1 MGMLDNFVKTM
12 KSKIGEAM
20 EKFIESVE
28 NFIMNSITKRQEA
41 RKKNKEKEAEK
52 KAKSKEADEA
62 KSKEVDK
69 AESKEADEAESK
81 EVDEAESNNEIIGK
95 SDNIFNN
102 EIVASSV
109 SRYLDRIKGRGPIDD
124 LSLEDIIMYLRKDTP
139 FESRSTEGDW
149 KKVMTSREALILR
162 PMKDIIKRSTKAN
175 LSMEDVVAYI
185 TENYDIALEQ
195 YYKDYPDKRPQ

>member
-1 MGMLDNFVKTM
+1 MGMLDNLVKIM
-12 KSKIGEAM
+12 KSKIDEAM
-20 EKFIESVE
+20 EKFSESVK
-28 NFIMNSITKRQEA
+28 NFIMNPITKRQEA
-41 RKKNKEKEAEK
+41 RNKEKEAEE
-52 KAKSKEADEA
+52 KAESKEVDKA
-62 KSKEVDK
+62 KSKEVD
-69 AESKEADEAESK
+69 EAKSK

-102 EIVASSV
+102 QIVASSV
-109 SRYLDRIKGRGPIDD
+109 SRFINRIKERGPIDD

-149 KKVMTSREALILR
+149 RKVMNNRNASSLI
-162 PMKDIIKRSTKAN
+162 PMKDCIKRSTKAN

>member
-20 EKFIESVE
+20 EKFSESVE

-52 KAKSKEADEA
+52 KAKSKE
-62 KSKEVDK
+62 V
-69 AESKEADEAESK
+69 DEAESK

-102 EIVASSV
+102 QFVASSV
-109 SRYLDRIKGRGPIDD
+109 SRFINRIKERGPIDD

-149 KKVMTSREALILR
+149 RKVVNNREASTLK
-162 PMKDIIKRSTKAN
+162 PMKDNIKRFTNAN

>member
-20 EKFIESVE
+20 EKFIESVK
-28 NFIMNSITKRQEA
+28 NFIMNPKSQEA
-41 RKKNKEKEAEK
+41 RNKEKEAEK
-52 KAKSKEADEA
+52 KAESKEVDEA
-62 KSKEVDK
+62 KSKEADK
-69 AESKEADEAESK
+69 
-81 EVDEAESNNEIIGK
+81 AESNNEIIGK

-102 EIVASSV
+102 QIVASSV
-109 SRYLDRIKGRGPIDD
+109 SRFINRIKERGPIDD

-149 KKVMTSREALILR
+149 RKVVNNSNASSLI
-162 PMKDIIKRSTKAN
+162 PMKDGIKRFTN
-175 LSMEDVVAYI
+175 ENVSMEDVVAYI

>member
-1 MGMLDNFVKTM
+1 MGMLDNLVKIM
-12 KSKIGEAM
+12 KFKIDEAM
-20 EKFIESVE
+20 EKFTESVK
-28 NFIMNSITKRQEA
+28 NFIMNPKTKSQEA
-41 RKKNKEKEAEK
+41 RNKEKEAEE
-52 KAKSKEADEA
+52 KAKSKEVDEAESKEVDEA

-69 AESKEADEAESK
+69 AK
-81 EVDEAESNNEIIGK
+81 SNNEIIGK

-102 EIVASSV
+102 QIVASSV
-109 SRYLDRIKGRGPIDD
+109 SRFIDRIKDRGPIDD

-149 KKVMTSREALILR
+149 RKVMNNRNASSLK
-162 PMKDIIKRSTKAN
+162 PMKDCIKRNTKPN

>member
-1 MGMLDNFVKTM
+1 MGMLDNFVKNM

-20 EKFIESVE
+20 EKFSESVE

-52 KAKSKEADEA
+52 KAESKEVDKAKSKEVDEA

-69 AESKEADEAESK
+69 
-81 EVDEAESNNEIIGK
+81 AESNNEIIGK

-102 EIVASSV
+102 QFVASSV
-109 SRYLDRIKGRGPIDD
+109 SRFINRIKERGPIDD

-149 KKVMTSREALILR
+149 RKVVNNSKASSLI
-162 PMKDIIKRSTKAN
+162 PMKDNIKRFTKAN

>member
-1 MGMLDNFVKTM
+1 MDMLKNFVKTM

-20 EKFIESVE
+20 EKFSESVE

-52 KAKSKEADEA
+52 KAESKEADEA

-69 AESKEADEAESK
+69 AKSK

-102 EIVASSV
+102 RVVASSV
-109 SRYLDRIKGRGPIDD
+109 SRFIDRIKESGPIDD
-124 LSLEDIIMYLRKDTP
+124 LSLEDIIMYLRKGTP
-139 FESRSTEGDW
+139 FESRSTKGDW
-149 KKVMTSREALILR
+149 RKVINNRGASGLIS
-162 PMKDIIKRSTKAN
+162 MKECFKRGTNAN
-175 LSMEDVVAYI
+175 LSMEDIVAYI

-195 YYKDYPDKRPQ
+195 YYKDFPDKRPQ

>member
-1 MGMLDNFVKTM
+1 MGMLDNFVKNM

-20 EKFIESVE
+20 EKFSESVE

-52 KAKSKEADEA
+52 KAESKEVDEA

-69 AESKEADEAESK
+69 
-81 EVDEAESNNEIIGK
+81 AESNNEIIGK
-95 SDNIFNN
+95 SDNIFNDK
-102 EIVASSV
+102 ILASSV
-109 SRYLDRIKGRGPIDD
+109 SRFIDRIKDRGPIDD
-124 LSLEDIIMYLRKDTP
+124 LSLEDIIMYFRKDTP
-139 FESRSTEGDW
+139 FESRSAEGDW
-149 KKVMTSREALILR
+149 RKVMNNRNASILR
-162 PMKDIIKRSTKAN
+162 LLKDQFKRSTKAN

>member
-69 AESKEADEAESK
+69 AESK

-162 PMKDIIKRSTKAN
+162 PMKDIIKRNTKAN

-195 YYKDYPDKRPQ
+195 YYKVFPDKRPQ

>member
-20 EKFIESVE
+20 EKFSESVE
-28 NFIMNSITKRQEA
+28 NFIMNFITKRQEA

-52 KAKSKEADEA
+52 K
-62 KSKEVDK
+62 
-69 AESKEADEAESK
+69 AESK

-102 EIVASSV
+102 QIVASSV
-109 SRYLDRIKGRGPIDD
+109 SRFIDRIKERGPIDD

-149 KKVMTSREALILR
+149 RKVVNNREASTLK
-162 PMKDIIKRSTKAN
+162 PMKDNIKRFTNAN

>member
-1 MGMLDNFVKTM
+1 MGMLDNLVKIM
-12 KSKIGEAM
+12 KSKIDEAM
-20 EKFIESVE
+20 EKFSESVK
-28 NFIMNSITKRQEA
+28 NFIMNPITKRQEA
-41 RKKNKEKEAEK
+41 RNKEKEAEE
-52 KAKSKEADEA
+52 KAE
-62 KSKEVDK
+62 SKEVDK
-69 AESKEADEAESK
+69 AKSK

-102 EIVASSV
+102 QIVASSV
-109 SRYLDRIKGRGPIDD
+109 SRFINRIKERGPIDD

-149 KKVMTSREALILR
+149 RKVMNNRNASSLI
-162 PMKDIIKRSTKAN
+162 PMKDCIKRSTKAN

-185 TENYDIALEQ
+185 TENYEIALEQ

>member
-52 KAKSKEADEA
+52 KAKSKE
-62 KSKEVDK
+62 
-69 AESKEADEAESK
+69 
-81 EVDEAESNNEIIGK
+81 VDEAESNNEIIGK

-102 EIVASSV
+102 RVVASSV
-109 SRYLDRIKGRGPIDD
+109 SRFIDRIKESGPIDD
-124 LSLEDIIMYLRKDTP
+124 LSLEDIIMYFRKGTP
-139 FESRSTEGDW
+139 FESRSTKGDW
-149 KKVMTSREALILR
+149 RKVINNRGASALIS
-162 PMKDIIKRSTKAN
+162 MKECFKRGTNAN
-175 LSMEDVVAYI
+175 LSMEDIVAYI

-195 YYKDYPDKRPQ
+195 YYKDFPDKRPQ

>member
-1 MGMLDNFVKTM
+1 MGMLDNLVKTM

-52 KAKSKEADEA
+52 KAE
-62 KSKEVDK
+62 SKEVDE
-69 AESKEADEAESK
+69 AESKEVDEAESK

-102 EIVASSV
+102 QIVASSV
-109 SRYLDRIKGRGPIDD
+109 SRFINRIKERGPIDD

-149 KKVMTSREALILR
+149 RKVMNIRNASSLI
-162 PMKDIIKRSTKAN
+162 PMKDCIKRSTKAN

-185 TENYDIALEQ
+185 TENYEIALEQ

>member
-1 MGMLDNFVKTM
+1 MGMLDNLVKIM
-12 KSKIGEAM
+12 KSKIDEAM
-20 EKFIESVE
+20 EKFSESVK
-28 NFIMNSITKRQEA
+28 NFIMNPITKRQEA
-41 RKKNKEKEAEK
+41 RNKEKEAEE
-52 KAKSKEADEA
+52 KAESKEVDKA
-62 KSKEVDK
+62 KSKEVD
-69 AESKEADEAESK
+69 EAKSK

-102 EIVASSV
+102 QIVASSV
-109 SRYLDRIKGRGPIDD
+109 SRFINRIKERGPIDD

-149 KKVMTSREALILR
+149 RKVMNNRNASSLI
-162 PMKDIIKRSTKAN
+162 PMKDCIKRSTKAN

-185 TENYDIALEQ
+185 TENYEIALEQ